1 MRVII
6 TDETLFDHDIIYRVD
21 EEKGIVVAKYEEKN
35 AMFYIV
41 NESLDKFDDMYGSG
55 PFLSFA
61 LKGNLTPLYKFIKA
75 FGDCGIARCAMDED
89 KFDLEYGKHL
99 AKIRL
104 KNLTIS
110 ILAQFQDEFRK
121 EVHRLMTAID
131 KYNNMP
137 SSRRNRGMRRKA
149 AKALKKKA
157 EEI

>member
-1 MRVII
+1 MRVIT
-6 TDETLFDHDIIYRVD
+6 TDESLFDHDIIYHVD

-35 AMFYIV
+35 AMFFIV

-55 PFLSFA
+55 PFIHFA
-61 LKGNLTPLYKFIKA
+61 LRGNFDHLYDFIKT
-75 FGDCGIARCAMDED
+75 FGDCGIARCAIDED

-137 SSRRNRGMRRKA
+137 SSRRDRGMRRKA

>member
-1 MRVII
+1 
-6 TDETLFDHDIIYRVD
+6 
-21 EEKGIVVAKYEEKN
+21 
-35 AMFYIV
+35 
-41 NESLDKFDDMYGSG
+41 
-55 PFLSFA
+55 
-61 LKGNLTPLYKFIKA
+61 
-75 FGDCGIARCAMDED
+75 MDED
-89 KFDLEYGKHL
+89 KFDLDYGKHL

-149 AKALKKKA
+149 AKALEKKA

>member
-1 MRVII
+1 MRAII
-6 TDETLFDHDIIYRVD
+6 ADETLFDHDIIYHVD
-21 EEKGIVVAKYEEKN
+21 EEKGIVVAKYEDKN
-35 AMFYIV
+35 AMLDIV
-41 NESLDKFDDMYGSG
+41 DDSLNKFDGMYGSG
-55 PFLSFA
+55 PFINFELIS
-61 LKGNLTPLYKFIKA
+61 NLAPLHKFIKA
-75 FGDCGIARCAMDED
+75 FGNCGIARCAMDED
-89 KFDLEYGKHL
+89 KFDLDYGKHL

-149 AKALKKKA
+149 AKALEKKA